1 MGTVVVAAGGFLF
14 VAALAWRCVSAM
26 QQAREAKDELNQS
39 IEQLKLAAS
48 CMTVG
53 GAARVVRP
61 HLPIKRILQQ
71 VKDDLVEP
79 QTGRP

>member
-1 MGTVVVAAGGFLF
+1 MSTVVVAAGVFLF

-26 QQAREAKDELNQS
+26 QAREAKDELNQN

-48 CMTVG
+48 CMTAA

-61 HLPIKRILQQ
+61 HLPIKRILRQ

-79 QTGRP
+79 RTGRP

>member
-1 MGTVVVAAGGFLF
+1 MSTVVVAAWVFLF

-26 QQAREAKDELNQS
+26 QQAREAKEELNQS

-48 CMTVG
+48 CMTAAG
-53 GAARVVRP
+53 LARVVRP

-71 VKDDLVEP
+71 VKDDLAEP

>member
-1 MGTVVVAAGGFLF
+1 MDTVGVVAGVLLF

-26 QQAREAKDELNQS
+26 QEAREAKGELNQS
-39 IEQLKLAAS
+39 IEQFKLAAS
-48 CMTVG
+48 CMTAA
-53 GAARVVRP
+53 GAARVVSS

-71 VKDDLVEP
+71 VNDDLAEP

>member
-1 MGTVVVAAGGFLF
+1 MGTVVVVAGVLLF
-14 VAALAWRCVSAM
+14 VAALAWRCVCAM
-26 QQAREAKDELNQS
+26 QEAREAKDELNQS

-48 CMTVG
+48 CMTAA

-71 VKDDLVEP
+71 VKDDLAEP